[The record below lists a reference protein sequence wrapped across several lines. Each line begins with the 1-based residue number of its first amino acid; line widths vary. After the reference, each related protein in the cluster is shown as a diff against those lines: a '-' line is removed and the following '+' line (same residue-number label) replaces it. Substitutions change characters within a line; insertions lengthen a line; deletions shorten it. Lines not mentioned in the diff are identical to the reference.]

1 MAKLFDRM
9 KKTFQDGVEVMKKGT
24 AIVAER
30 TPEMA
35 QTVAEKT
42 QEAINVGK
50 LRLQIQSLNNKS
62 NKIYTEI
69 GKQVYEMIRK
79 KGTNIETDE
88 SVKKLVGEV
97 NKLKK
102 QIRDIEKQMES
113 LKKDEQGK
121 QQKPAVQP
129 KVKKASAGSAAGK

>member
-1 MAKLFDRM
+1 
-9 KKTFQDGVEVMKKGT
+9 
-24 AIVAER
+24 
-30 TPEMA
+30 MA

-50 LRLQIQSLNNKS
+50 LRLQVQSLNSKS
-62 NKIYTEI
+62 NKVYTEI

-88 SVKKLVGEV
+88 SVKKMVAEL
-97 NKLKK
+97 NRLKR
-102 QIRDIEKQMES
+102 QIRDVEKQIES

-121 QQKPAVQP
+121 QPKPAVQP
-129 KVKKASAGSAAGK
+129 KAKKASAGPAAGK